1 MSRKIGFTLTLSLV
15 LLSATLGGLAFAS
28 SPRETKAQ
36 STSSTNVNRTIT
48 VIGQGRVHVRPDIA
62 QAQIGVEVFAPTV
75 KEATA
80 KNREQMTAVL
90 AALRKAGIADRDIQ
104 TSNYSI
110 FFERE
115 PGIPMPATAEGIPG
129 ELQGRY
135 RVSNM
140 VQVTIRDLDAVA
152 SVLDAAIEAGANNIW
167 GVNFSLE
174 DSSAAESEARA
185 KAMANARAKATELA
199 ELAGLKLGE
208 VVSISESISSPYPV
222 MAFAAMERIGVGGSG
237 PISPGE
243 LDFQASLQV
252 VFEVQ

>member
-1 MSRKIGFTLTLSLV
+1 MSRRIGLALV
-15 LLSATLGGLAFAS
+15 LTFALISAALGGLTLAS
-28 SPRETKAQ
+28 PAREAKAQ
-36 STSSTNVNRTIT
+36 TTSTAGVSRTIT
-48 VIGQGRVHVRPDIA
+48 VIGQGKVRVKPDVV

-75 KEATA
+75 KEATT

-90 AALRKAGIADRDIQ
+90 AALRKAGIADKDVQ

-115 PGIPMPATAEGIPG
+115 PVMPMSGSAETAPG
-129 ELQGRY
+129 EPQGRY

-140 VQVTIRDLDAVA
+140 VQVTIRDLDLVA

-167 GVNFSLE
+167 GVSFSLE

-185 KAMANARAKATELA
+185 KAMANARSKAA
-199 ELAGLKLGE
+199 ELAKLAGLELGE
-208 VVSISESISSPYPV
+208 VASVSEVIGGPGPV
-222 MAFAAMERIGVGGSG
+222 LGVAAMERAAMGGAG

-243 LDFQASLQV
+243 LDFQTQLQV
-252 VFEVQ
+252 VFTVQ